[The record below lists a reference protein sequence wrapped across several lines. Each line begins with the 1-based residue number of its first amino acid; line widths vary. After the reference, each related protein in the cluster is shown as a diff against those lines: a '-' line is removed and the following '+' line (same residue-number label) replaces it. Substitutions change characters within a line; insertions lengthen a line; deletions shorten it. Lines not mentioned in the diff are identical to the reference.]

1 MFLIQNTNMMQIQY
15 YTKGREKM
23 SRIENPN
30 LEKFKIKLK
39 CIKHRLFGE
48 RIKYYSPKEIVKKLE
63 HSNFKGVLENL
74 NSDKYIYIGR
84 KIITRI

>member
-30 LEKFKIKLK
+30 LEKFIKSFVVYTLEK
-39 CIKHRLFGE
+39 CDIFRKVYKKGFAQ
-48 RIKYYSPKEIVKKLE
+48 KKLE
-63 HSNFKGVLENL
+63 DNVKHVFSN
-74 NSDKYIYIGR
+74 KYSATLLG
-84 KIITRI
+84 